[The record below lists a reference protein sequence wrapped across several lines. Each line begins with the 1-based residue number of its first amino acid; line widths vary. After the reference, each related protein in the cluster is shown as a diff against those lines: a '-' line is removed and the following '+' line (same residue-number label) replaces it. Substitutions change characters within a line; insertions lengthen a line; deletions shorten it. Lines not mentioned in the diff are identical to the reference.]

1 MPNAPLCAVHGK
13 SHLFIAFT
21 VTLLAALLPAAA
33 TAQSD
38 LPIIDMHLHTLWFGA
53 GLEEPLTG
61 FVAPDG
67 PEQLREQT
75 IAELDRFHI
84 VKAVASGDQLDA
96 YRAALG
102 DRLLPGVVIYGP
114 DDLTPDSLR
123 ALHRAGDLAVLA
135 EFAPQYSGLS
145 ANDPSLEPYWSLAEE
160 LDIPVGIHMGPGP
173 PGAAYAG
180 YPEYRIAHGSALLL
194 EDVLVR
200 HPRLRVYV
208 MHAGWPLLDDM
219 VGLLY
224 AHPQVHVDV
233 GVIDW
238 VLPAAEFHAY
248 LRRLVDAGFGK
259 RILFGSDN
267 IVWPQSFERAIDRI
281 MSASFLS
288 EEQRRDILCEN
299 AMRFLRLPSTTCE
312 PE

>member
-1 MPNAPLCAVHGK
+1 MGWRIASDVMAGLSIVVLAVLL
-13 SHLFIAFT
+13 LF
-21 VTLLAALLPAAA
+21 PAAA
-33 TAQSD
+33 RAQSD
-38 LPIIDMHLHTLWFGA
+38 LPIIDMHLHTLWYGA

-61 FVAPDG
+61 FIAPET
-67 PEQLREQT
+67 PEQLRERT

-84 VKAVASGDQLDA
+84 VKAVASGDQLET

-102 DRLLPGVVIYGP
+102 DRLLPGIVMYGP
-114 DDLTPDSLR
+114 DDLTIDSLR
-123 ALHRAGDLAVLA
+123 ALHRAGHLAVLA

-145 ANDPSLEPYWSLAEE
+145 PNDPSLEPYWSLAEE
-160 LDIPVGIHMGPGP
+160 LDIPVGIHMGLGP
-173 PGAAYAG
+173 PGAAYTG
-180 YPEYRIAHGSALLL
+180 YPKYRIAHSSALLL

-200 HPRLRVYV
+200 HPELRVYV

-224 AHPQVHVDV
+224 AHPQVYVDV

-259 RILFGSDN
+259 RIMFGSDN

-281 MSASFLS
+281 MSAPFLS
-288 EEQRRDILCEN
+288 EGQKRDILCEN
-299 AMRFLRLPSTTCE
+299 AMRFLRLPTTTCE
-312 PE
+312 P